1 MFFFFFF
8 WENIG
13 SAIFYY
19 SILLE
24 RGKNYV
30 RCFQS
35 QHYLSRSLLVKT
47 HIICKYRIFPS
58 WKISCAADL
67 VLLSSFPKETL
78 LLIYLKVWVS
88 LLSARKHELYK
99 DLLKSFSHE
108 KTRAGSKSL
117 FIIFRAFCM
126 VKAWNFPLSKL
137 SKRKFQLNLGR
148 SLCYS
153 EE

>member
-1 MFFFFFF
+1 MFFSGR
-8 WENIG
+8 NIG

-24 RGKNYV
+24 TEKEFYA

-47 HIICKYRIFPS
+47 PIICKYRIFPS
-58 WKISCAADL
+58 RKISSAADL
-67 VLLSSFPKETL
+67 VLLSFPKEAL

-88 LLSARKHELYK
+88 LLWVRRHELYK
-99 DLLKSFSHE
+99 DHLKSFTHE

-117 FIIFRAFCM
+117 FRIFRAFCM
-126 VKAWNFPLSKL
+126 AKELNFLLSKL
-137 SKRKFQLNLGR
+137 SKCKFQLNLVR
-148 SLCYS
+148 SQCYS